1 LLVIAEEE
9 MTGATGLVLS
19 VVTAKVFDGVLP
31 PLLIAVTTTLYGVFE
46 VKPVNTTEVPVA
58 VISLPLPSL

>member
-1 LLVIAEEE
+1 ME
-9 MTGATGLVLS
+9 GAVGFVLS
-19 VVTAKVFDGVLP
+19 VVTDRVFDGVLP

-46 VKPVNTTEVPVA
+46 VKPVKATEVPVA